1 MLRQYHIKNYDFKLI
16 LLVVALTI
24 VGIVTIGSANSEFQD
39 NQIMGLIM
47 GLFAMVVVSLI
58 DYSFILRFYW
68 VIYALNLVLL
78 ILVRTGL
85 GETTNNSQRWVN
97 LFGIRFQPSELTK
110 IMLILF
116 FAQFIMLHKE
126 HISKLKYILLA
137 GILLLIPL
145 YLVLKQPDLST
156 SIMIAIVFCVLLFVG
171 GLDRRIVI
179 TVLSILIPAV
189 IIFLLLVVQE
199 DQTLIQDYQR
209 LRIMAWLY
217 PDEYST
223 STAYQQLNSIMA
235 IGSGML
241 FGKGYKNN
249 EITSVKNGNFISEPQ
264 TDFIFAIVGEEFGFI
279 GTCAVIILILL
290 IVLECIHIAR
300 RAKDMAGTLIAS
312 GVAALIG
319 FQSFLNISVAT
330 GVMPNTGIPLP
341 FVSYGLSSLLSLYI
355 GVGLLLNVRLQGN
368 NRKQATNQRGLEL

>member
-312 GVAALIG
+312 GVATLIG

>member
-16 LLVVALTI
+16 LLVVALTV

-47 GLFAMVVVSLI
+47 GLFVMVIVSLI
-58 DYSFILRFYW
+58 DYSFILRFSW
-68 VIYALNLVLL
+68 VLYGINLLLLVL
-78 ILVRTGL
+78 VATSL
-85 GETTNNSQRWVN
+85 GETTNNSQRWVSI
-97 LFGIRFQPSELTK
+97 FGLRFQPSELTK
-110 IMLILF
+110 ILLILF

-126 HISKLKYILLA
+126 QISKLKYIVLA
-137 GILLLIPL
+137 IILLLPPL
-145 YLVLKQPDLST
+145 ILVLKQPDLST
-156 SIMIAIVFCVLLFVG
+156 SIMIAVVFCVMMFIG

-179 TVLSILIPAV
+179 SIISILVPAV
-189 IIFLLLVVQE
+189 IIFLILVVQE
-199 DQTLIQDYQR
+199 DQTLIEDYQR

-279 GTCAVIILILL
+279 GTCFVIILILL
-290 IVLECIHIAR
+290 IVLECINIAR
-300 RAKDMAGTLIAS
+300 KAKDMAGTLIAT

-341 FVSYGLSSLLSLYI
+341 FVSYGLSSLISLYI
-355 GVGLLLNVRLQGN
+355 GIGLLLNVRLQGN

>member
-16 LLVVALTI
+16 LLVVALTV

-39 NQIMGLIM
+39 NQIMGLFM

-58 DYSFILRFYW
+58 DYSFILRFSW
-68 VIYALNLVLL
+68 IIYGINLLLL
-78 ILVRTGL
+78 ILVASPL
-85 GETTNNSQRWVN
+85 GESTNNSQRWVN
-97 LFGIRFQPSELTK
+97 IFGIRFQPSELTK
-110 IMLILF
+110 ILLILF

-126 HISKLKYILLA
+126 HISKLKYIVLS
-137 GILLLIPL
+137 IILLIPPL
-145 YLVLKQPDLST
+145 LLVYKQPDMST
-156 SIMIAIVFCVLLFVG
+156 SIMIAVVFCVLMFVG
-171 GLDRRIVI
+171 GLDKRIVI
-179 TVLSILIPAV
+179 SILSVLIPTV
-189 IIFLLLVVQE
+189 IIFLILVVQE
-199 DQTLIQDYQR
+199 DQTLIEPYQR

-217 PDEYST
+217 PDEYSN

-279 GTCAVIILILL
+279 GTCGVIILILL
-290 IVLECIHIAR
+290 IVLECISIAR
-300 RAKDMAGTLIAS
+300 KAKDLAGTLIAI
-312 GVAALIG
+312 GAASLIG

-355 GVGLLLNVRLQGN
+355 CIGLLLNVRLQGN
-368 NRKQATNQRGLEL
+368 SRKQATNQRGLEL

>member
-16 LLVVALTI
+16 LLVVALTT
-24 VGIVTIGSANSEFQD
+24 VGIITIGSANSEFQS

-68 VIYALNLVLL
+68 LIYAVNLVLL
-78 ILVRTGL
+78 ILVTTPL
-85 GETTNNSQRWVN
+85 GESTNNSQRWVSI
-97 LFGIRFQPSELTK
+97 LGIRFQPSELTK

-116 FAQFIMLHKE
+116 FAQFIMLHKDK
-126 HISKLKYILLA
+126 ISKFKNIVLA
-137 GILLLIPL
+137 LVLLLPPL
-145 YLVLKQPDLST
+145 YLVYDQPDLST
-156 SIMIAIVFCVLLFVG
+156 TIMIALVFCVLMFIG
-171 GLDRRIVI
+171 GLDKKII
-179 TVLSILIPAV
+179 ISILAILVPAV
-189 IIFLLLVVQE
+189 IIFLILVVQE
-199 DQTLIQDYQR
+199 DQNLVQDYQR

-279 GTCAVIILILL
+279 GTCGVIILILL

-300 RAKDMAGTLIAS
+300 KAKDLAGTLIAS
-312 GVAALIG
+312 GVATLIG

-330 GVMPNTGIPLP
+330 GVLPNTGIPLP

-355 GVGLLLNVRLQGN
+355 GIGLLLNVRLQGN

>member
-16 LLVVALTI
+16 LLVVALTV

-39 NQIMGLIM
+39 KQIMGLFM
-47 GLFAMVVVSLI
+47 GLFVMVVVSLI
-58 DYSFILRFYW
+58 DYSFILRFSW
-68 VIYALNLVLL
+68 VIYGLNLLLL
-78 ILVRTGL
+78 ILVTTSL
-85 GETTNNSQRWVN
+85 GETTNNSQRWVSI
-97 LFGIRFQPSELTK
+97 FGIRFQPSELTK
-110 IMLILF
+110 ILLILF

-126 HISKLKYILLA
+126 HISKLKYIILSVILLA
-137 GILLLIPL
+137 PPL
-145 YLVLKQPDLST
+145 FLVLEQPDLST
-156 SIMIAIVFCVLLFVG
+156 SIVIAVVFCVLMFVG
-171 GLDRRIVI
+171 GLDKRIVI
-179 TVLSILIPAV
+179 GIVSVLVPAV
-189 IIFLLLVVQE
+189 IIFFMLIVQE
-199 DQTLIQDYQR
+199 DQNLVQDYQR

-279 GTCAVIILILL
+279 GTCGVIVLILL
-290 IVLECIHIAR
+290 IVLECISIAR
-300 RAKDMAGTLIAS
+300 KAKDLAGTLIAM

-341 FVSYGLSSLLSLYI
+341 FVSYGLTSLLSLYI

>member
-16 LLVVALTI
+16 LLVIALTVI
-24 VGIVTIGSANSEFQD
+24 GIATIGSANSEFQD
-39 NQIMGLIM
+39 KQIMGLFM
-47 GLFAMVVVSLI
+47 GLFVMVIVSLI
-58 DYSFILRFYW
+58 DYSFILRFSW
-68 VIYALNLVLL
+68 VIYGVNLALL
-78 ILVRTGL
+78 ILVATSL
-85 GETTNNSQRWVN
+85 GETTNNSQRWISIA
-97 LFGIRFQPSELTK
+97 GIRFQPSELAK
-110 IMLILF
+110 ILLILF

-126 HISKLKYILLA
+126 HISKLKNIVLAIVLLA
-137 GILLLIPL
+137 PPLFLI
-145 YLVLKQPDLST
+145 LKQPDLST
-156 SIMIAIVFCVLLFVG
+156 SIVIAIIFCVLMFVG
-171 GLDRRIVI
+171 GLDKRIVI
-179 TVLSILIPAV
+179 SIISVLIPAA
-189 IIFLLLVVQE
+189 IIFLMLVVQE
-199 DQTLIQDYQR
+199 DQTLIKEYQR
-209 LRIMAWLY
+209 GRIMAWLY

-264 TDFIFAIVGEEFGFI
+264 TDFIFAIIGEEFGFV

-290 IVLECIHIAR
+290 IVLECINIAR
-300 RAKDMAGTLIAS
+300 KAKDLAGTLIAV

-330 GVMPNTGIPLP
+330 GVMPNTGLPLP
-341 FVSYGLSSLLSLYI
+341 FVSYGLTSLLSLYI
-355 GVGLLLNVRLQGN
+355 GIGLLLNVRLQGN

>member
-16 LLVVALTI
+16 LLVVALTV

-47 GLFAMVVVSLI
+47 GLFVMVIVSLI
-58 DYSFILRFYW
+58 DYSFILRFSW
-68 VIYALNLVLL
+68 VLYGINLLLLVL
-78 ILVRTGL
+78 VATSL
-85 GETTNNSQRWVN
+85 GETTNNSQRWVSI
-97 LFGIRFQPSELTK
+97 FGLRFQPSELTK
-110 IMLILF
+110 ILLILF

-126 HISKLKYILLA
+126 HISKLKYIVLA
-137 GILLLIPL
+137 IILLLPPL
-145 YLVLKQPDLST
+145 ILVLKQPDLST
-156 SIMIAIVFCVLLFVG
+156 SIMIAVVFCVMMFIG

-179 TVLSILIPAV
+179 SIISILVPAV
-189 IIFLLLVVQE
+189 IIFLILVVQE
-199 DQTLIQDYQR
+199 DQTLIEDYQR

-279 GTCAVIILILL
+279 GTCFVIILILL
-290 IVLECIHIAR
+290 IVLECINIAR
-300 RAKDMAGTLIAS
+300 KAKDMAGTLIAT

-341 FVSYGLSSLLSLYI
+341 FVSYGLSSLISLYI
-355 GVGLLLNVRLQGN
+355 GIGLLLNVRLQGN

>member
-16 LLVVALTI
+16 LLVVALTT
-24 VGIVTIGSANSEFQD
+24 VGIVTIGSANSEFQS
-39 NQIMGLIM
+39 NQIMGLII
-47 GLFAMVVVSLI
+47 GLFVMVVVSLI
-58 DYSFILRFYW
+58 DYSFILKFYW
-68 VIYALNLVLL
+68 LIYAVNLILL
-78 ILVRTGL
+78 ILVAVL
-85 GETTNNSQRWVN
+85 GESTNNSQRWVSI
-97 LFGIRFQPSELTK
+97 LGIRFQPSELTK

-116 FAQFIMLHKE
+116 FAQFIMLHKDK
-126 HISKLKYILLA
+126 ISKCKNIMLALVLLFP
-137 GILLLIPL
+137 PL
-145 YLVLKQPDLST
+145 YLVYDQPDLST
-156 SIMIAIVFCVLLFVG
+156 TIMIAIVFCVLMFVG
-171 GLDRRIVI
+171 GLDKKIVI
-179 TVLSILIPAV
+179 SILAILIPAV
-189 IIFLLLVVQE
+189 IIFLILVVQE
-199 DQTLIQDYQR
+199 DQNLVQDYQR

-279 GTCAVIILILL
+279 GTCGVIILILL

-300 RAKDMAGTLIAS
+300 KAKDLAGTLIAS

-330 GVMPNTGIPLP
+330 GVMPITGIPLP

-355 GVGLLLNVRLQGN
+355 GIGLLLNVRLQGN

>member
-16 LLVVALTI
+16 LLVVALTV

-47 GLFAMVVVSLI
+47 GLFVMVIVSLI
-58 DYSFILRFYW
+58 DYSFILRFSW
-68 VIYALNLVLL
+68 VLYGINLLLLVL
-78 ILVRTGL
+78 VATSL
-85 GETTNNSQRWVN
+85 GETTNNSQRWVSI
-97 LFGIRFQPSELTK
+97 FGLRFQPSELTK
-110 IMLILF
+110 ILLILF

-126 HISKLKYILLA
+126 HINKLKYIVLA
-137 GILLLIPL
+137 IILLLPPL
-145 YLVLKQPDLST
+145 ILVLKQPDLST
-156 SIMIAIVFCVLLFVG
+156 SIMIAVVFCVMMFIG

-179 TVLSILIPAV
+179 SIISILVPAV
-189 IIFLLLVVQE
+189 IIFLILVVQE
-199 DQTLIQDYQR
+199 DQTLIEDYQR

-279 GTCAVIILILL
+279 GTCFVIILILL
-290 IVLECIHIAR
+290 IVLECINIAR
-300 RAKDMAGTLIAS
+300 KAKDMAGTLIAT

-341 FVSYGLSSLLSLYI
+341 FVSYGLSSLISLYI
-355 GVGLLLNVRLQGN
+355 GIGLLLNVRLQGN

>member
-16 LLVVALTI
+16 LLVVALTT
-24 VGIVTIGSANSEFQD
+24 VGIVTIGSANSEFQS

-68 VIYALNLVLL
+68 LIYAVNLVLL
-78 ILVRTGL
+78 ILVTTPL
-85 GETTNNSQRWVN
+85 GESTNNSQRWVSI
-97 LFGIRFQPSELTK
+97 LGIRFQPSELTK

-116 FAQFIMLHKE
+116 FAQFIMLHKDK
-126 HISKLKYILLA
+126 ISKLKNIVLA
-137 GILLLIPL
+137 LVLLLPPL
-145 YLVLKQPDLST
+145 YLVYDQPDLST
-156 SIMIAIVFCVLLFVG
+156 TIMIALVFCVLMFVG
-171 GLDRRIVI
+171 GLDKKIVI
-179 TVLSILIPAV
+179 SILAILVPAV
-189 IIFLLLVVQE
+189 IIFLILVVQE
-199 DQTLIQDYQR
+199 DQNLVEDYQR

-279 GTCAVIILILL
+279 GTCGVIILILL

-300 RAKDMAGTLIAS
+300 KAKDLAGTLIAS

-355 GVGLLLNVRLQGN
+355 GIGLLLNVRLQGN

>member
-16 LLVVALTI
+16 LLVVALTV

-39 NQIMGLIM
+39 KQIMGLFM
-47 GLFAMVVVSLI
+47 GLFIMVVVSLI
-58 DYSFILRFYW
+58 DYSFILRFSW
-68 VIYALNLVLL
+68 IIYGLNLILL
-78 ILVRTGL
+78 ILVITSL
-85 GETTNNSQRWVN
+85 GESTNNSQRWISI
-97 LFGIRFQPSELTK
+97 LGIRFQPSELTK
-110 IMLILF
+110 ILLILF

-126 HISKLKYILLA
+126 HISKLKYIILSVILLA
-137 GILLLIPL
+137 PPL
-145 YLVLKQPDLST
+145 FLVLKQPDLST
-156 SIMIAIVFCVLLFVG
+156 SIVIAVVFCVLMFVG
-171 GLDRRIVI
+171 GLDKRIVI
-179 TVLSILIPAV
+179 GIVSILVPAV
-189 IIFLLLVVQE
+189 VIFLMLVVQE
-199 DQTLIQDYQR
+199 DQNLVQDYQR

-279 GTCAVIILILL
+279 GTCGVIILVLL
-290 IVLECIHIAR
+290 IVLECISIAR
-300 RAKDMAGTLIAS
+300 KAKDLAGTLIAM

-341 FVSYGLSSLLSLYI
+341 FVSYGLTSLLSLYI

-368 NRKQATNQRGLEL
+368 SRKQATNQRGLEL

>member
-16 LLVVALTI
+16 LLVVALTT
-24 VGIVTIGSANSEFQD
+24 VGIITIGSANSEFQS

-68 VIYALNLVLL
+68 LIYAVNLVLL
-78 ILVRTGL
+78 ILVTTPL
-85 GETTNNSQRWVN
+85 GESTNNSQRWVSI
-97 LFGIRFQPSELTK
+97 LGIRFQPSELTK

-116 FAQFIMLHKE
+116 FAQFIMLHKDK
-126 HISKLKYILLA
+126 ISKFKNIVLVLV
-137 GILLLIPL
+137 LLLPPL
-145 YLVLKQPDLST
+145 YLVYDQPDLST
-156 SIMIAIVFCVLLFVG
+156 TIMIALVFCVLMFIG
-171 GLDRRIVI
+171 GLDKKII
-179 TVLSILIPAV
+179 ISILAILVPAV
-189 IIFLLLVVQE
+189 IIFLILVVQE
-199 DQTLIQDYQR
+199 DQNLVQDYQR

-279 GTCAVIILILL
+279 GTCGVIILILL

-300 RAKDMAGTLIAS
+300 KAKDLAGTLIAS
-312 GVAALIG
+312 GVATLIG

-330 GVMPNTGIPLP
+330 GVLPNTGIPLP

-355 GVGLLLNVRLQGN
+355 GIGLLLNVRLQGN

>member
-16 LLVVALTI
+16 LLVVALTTI
-24 VGIVTIGSANSEFQD
+24 GIVTIGSANSEFQN

-47 GLFAMVVVSLI
+47 GLFVMVVVSLI

-68 VIYALNLVLL
+68 LIYAVNLILL
-78 ILVRTGL
+78 ILVATPL
-85 GETTNNSQRWVN
+85 GESTNNSQRWISI
-97 LFGIRFQPSELTK
+97 LGIRFQPSELTK
-110 IMLILF
+110 IILILF
-116 FAQFIMLHKE
+116 FAQFIMLHKDK
-126 HISKLKYILLA
+126 ISKFKNIVLA
-137 GILLLIPL
+137 LVLLLPPL
-145 YLVLKQPDLST
+145 YLVYDQPDLST
-156 SIMIAIVFCVLLFVG
+156 TIMIAVVFCVLMFVG
-171 GLDRRIVI
+171 GLDKKIVI
-179 TVLSILIPAV
+179 SILAILIPAV
-189 IIFLLLVVQE
+189 ILFLVLVVQE
-199 DQTLIQDYQR
+199 DQNLVEDYQR

-279 GTCAVIILILL
+279 GTCGVIILILL

-300 RAKDMAGTLIAS
+300 KAKDLAGTLIAS

-355 GVGLLLNVRLQGN
+355 GIGLLLNVRLQGN

>member
-16 LLVVALTI
+16 LLVVALTVI
-24 VGIVTIGSANSEFQD
+24 GIVTIGSANSEFQD
-39 NQIMGLIM
+39 NQIMGLFM
-47 GLFAMVVVSLI
+47 GLFVMVVVSLI
-58 DYSFILRFYW
+58 DYSFILRFSW
-68 VIYALNLVLL
+68 VIYGVNLLLL
-78 ILVRTGL
+78 ILVATSL
-85 GETTNNSQRWVN
+85 GESTNNSQRWISI
-97 LFGIRFQPSELTK
+97 FGIRFQPSELTK
-110 IMLILF
+110 ILLILF

-126 HISKLKYILLA
+126 RISKLKYIVLSV
-137 GILLLIPL
+137 ILLLPPL
-145 YLVLKQPDLST
+145 LLVLKQPDLST
-156 SIMIAIVFCVLLFVG
+156 TIMIAIVFCVLMFVG
-171 GLDRRIVI
+171 GLDKRIVI
-179 TVLSILIPAV
+179 GIISVLIPAV
-189 IIFLLLVVQE
+189 IIFFILVVQE
-199 DQTLIQDYQR
+199 DQTLIENYQR
-209 LRIMAWLY
+209 NRIMAWLY
-217 PDEYST
+217 PDEYSD

-290 IVLECIHIAR
+290 IVLECISIAR
-300 RAKDMAGTLIAS
+300 KAKDLAGTLIAM

-330 GVMPNTGIPLP
+330 GVMPTTGIPLP

-355 GVGLLLNVRLQGN
+355 GIGLLLNVRLQGN

>member
-16 LLVVALTI
+16 LLVVALTT
-24 VGIVTIGSANSEFQD
+24 VGIVTIGSANSEFQS
-39 NQIMGLIM
+39 NQIMGLII
-47 GLFAMVVVSLI
+47 GLFVMVVVSLI
-58 DYSFILRFYW
+58 DYSFILKFYW
-68 VIYALNLVLL
+68 LIYAVNLILL
-78 ILVRTGL
+78 ILVAVL
-85 GETTNNSQRWVN
+85 GESTNNSQRWVSI
-97 LFGIRFQPSELTK
+97 LGIRFQPSELTK

-116 FAQFIMLHKE
+116 FAQFIMLHKDK
-126 HISKLKYILLA
+126 ISKFKNIMLALVLLFP
-137 GILLLIPL
+137 PL
-145 YLVLKQPDLST
+145 YLVYDQPDLST
-156 SIMIAIVFCVLLFVG
+156 TIMIAIVFCVLMFVG
-171 GLDRRIVI
+171 GLDKKIVI
-179 TVLSILIPAV
+179 SILAILIPAV
-189 IIFLLLVVQE
+189 IIFLILVVQE
-199 DQTLIQDYQR
+199 DQNLVQDYQR

-279 GTCAVIILILL
+279 GTCGVIILILL

-300 RAKDMAGTLIAS
+300 KAKDLAGTLIAS

-330 GVMPNTGIPLP
+330 GVMPITGIPLP

-355 GVGLLLNVRLQGN
+355 GIGLLLNVRLQGN

>member
-16 LLVVALTI
+16 LLVVALTVI
-24 VGIVTIGSANSEFQD
+24 GIVTIGSANSEFQD
-39 NQIMGLIM
+39 NQIMGLFM

-58 DYSFILRFYW
+58 DYSFILRFSW
-68 VIYALNLVLL
+68 VIYGVNLLLL
-78 ILVRTGL
+78 ILVATSL
-85 GETTNNSQRWVN
+85 GESTNNSQRWVSI
-97 LFGIRFQPSELTK
+97 FGIRFQPSELTK

-126 HISKLKYILLA
+126 RISKLKYIVLSV
-137 GILLLIPL
+137 ILLLPPL
-145 YLVLKQPDLST
+145 LLVLKQPDLST
-156 SIMIAIVFCVLLFVG
+156 TIMIAIVFCVLMFVG
-171 GLDRRIVI
+171 GLDKRIVI
-179 TVLSILIPAV
+179 GIISVLVPAV
-189 IIFLLLVVQE
+189 IIFLILVVQE
-199 DQTLIQDYQR
+199 DQNLIEGYQR

-217 PDEYST
+217 PDEYSD

-264 TDFIFAIVGEEFGFI
+264 TDFIFAIIGEEFGFI

-290 IVLECIHIAR
+290 IVLECISIAR
-300 RAKDMAGTLIAS
+300 KAKDLAGTLIAM
-312 GVAALIG
+312 GVATLIG

-330 GVMPNTGIPLP
+330 GVMPTTGIPLP

>member
-47 GLFAMVVVSLI
+47 GFFAMVVVSLI